1 MAGKLVILSGPSGAG
16 KSTIAKHLL
25 KNGEFNLVF
34 SVSACSRKK
43 REGEVD
49 GKDYYFYSIDTFKSK
64 IEENEFLEWEEV
76 YPQHYYGTLRNQV
89 EQLRSSGKNVIFD
102 VDVMGGIN
110 IKRHYKEN
118 AISVFINPPSLEE
131 LESRLKNRNTESG
144 EDISRRLRKA
154 KMEMSYSR
162 KFDHIIENNQ
172 LDEALKK
179 ADNIVSG
186 FLNPEK

>member
-25 KNGEFNLVF
+25 KTEDFNLVF
-34 SVSACSRKK
+34 SISACSRKK
-43 REGEVD
+43 REGEVE

-76 YPQHYYGTLRNQV
+76 YPQHYYGTLRSQV

-110 IKRHYKEN
+110 IKRQYKDN
-118 AISVFINPPSLEE
+118 AISIFINPPSLEE
-131 LESRLKNRNTESG
+131 LESRLKIRNSESA
-144 EDISRRLRKA
+144 EDINRRLRKA
-154 KMEMSYSR
+154 KMELSYAK
-162 KFDHIIENNQ
+162 KFDHIIENNH
-172 LDEALKK
+172 LDQALKT
-179 ADNIVSG
+179 AETIVSA
-186 FLNPEK
+186 FLKPE